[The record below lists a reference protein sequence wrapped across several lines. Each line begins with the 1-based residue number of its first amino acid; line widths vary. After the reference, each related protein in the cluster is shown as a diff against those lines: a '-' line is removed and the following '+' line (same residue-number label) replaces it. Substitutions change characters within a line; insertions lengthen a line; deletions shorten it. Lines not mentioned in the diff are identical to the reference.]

1 MFAWLTTTLA
11 GKSLSTLLMAMLP
24 VIELRGSIPF
34 GVAHGLPEWWVFI
47 LSVIGN
53 MLPVPFILLFIRKIL
68 HWMKRFPRLGKIATK
83 LEARAEKRSGR
94 VQKSEIV
101 GLLILVA
108 LPLPG
113 TGAWTGAL
121 VAALMDLRLKRA
133 IPTIFAGVLIAGCV
147 VTLVVTLGID
157 ALKFLVG

>member
-1 MFAWLTTTLA
+1 MFAWLTATIG
-11 GKSLSTLLMAMLP
+11 GKSLLTLLMAMLP

-68 HWMKRFPRLGKIATK
+68 HWMKRFPRLGKIAVK

-133 IPTIFAGVLIAGCV
+133 IPTIFAGVLIAGCI